1 MGAKA
6 RGPVLAY
13 RVLLSV
19 VTTLTV
25 LYSTKNKQDMDV
37 IVETVTGDTCF
48 LPNQYAIKKK
58 KIKNEAVTRDG
69 ELVLTSKK
77 NPCCHTLLSR
87 KLSEDDRHATLSP
100 FLLTDGESLGEGSTL
115 LGISC
120 HSPRCIFSLYV
131 YM

>member
-25 LYSTKNKQDMDV
+25 LYSTKNKQDTDV

-58 KIKNEAVTRDG
+58 KFKNEAVTRDG

-77 NPCCHTLLSR
+77 T
-87 KLSEDDRHATLSP
+87 HAATYYCLAS
-100 FLLTDGESLGEGSTL
+100 
-115 LGISC
+115 
-120 HSPRCIFSLYV
+120 
-131 YM
+131 